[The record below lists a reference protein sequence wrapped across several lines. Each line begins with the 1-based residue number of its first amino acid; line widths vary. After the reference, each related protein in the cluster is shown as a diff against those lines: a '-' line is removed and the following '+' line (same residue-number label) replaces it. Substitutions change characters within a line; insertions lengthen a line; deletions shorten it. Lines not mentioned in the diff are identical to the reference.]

1 MKRSLLIS
9 IMFLFCAAAC
19 AGDFALKVNGVDVPF
34 SVYERVVKSELSEVS
49 AEKLSSEE
57 AGEGINYE
65 EAEKQVRLSVLDKL
79 VEGVLIEQGIS
90 KEGITAGDKEIKEK
104 IAEMKNTFP
113 SSAEFHRSIA
123 SSGMTIEDLKAN
135 IRRQLLLQKL
145 KERVAGDTLITDQE
159 IERFYEN
166 NTGAFVSPLRVK
178 AKHIHVATSEEAES
192 ILRLLN
198 KGKDFYKVA
207 SSYSL
212 PDEELGIDLGF
223 VEKGELLPELEDAVF
238 SLKPGETSGVIELPD
253 GFHIIRVV
261 ERHEEKVA
269 SLEDARDDIRKFIL
283 DEKITSA
290 FQKWL
295 EEEKA
300 VANIEINDKL
310 KYLFEKE
317 D

>member
-1 MKRSLLIS
+1 MKRSLLIF

-19 AGDFALKVNGVDVPF
+19 AGDFALKVNGVAVPF
-34 SVYERVVKSELSEVS
+34 SVYEKMVKSELSEVS
-49 AEKLSSEE
+49 GEAVSSEE

-65 EAEKQVRLSVLDKL
+65 EAEKQVRLSILDKL
-79 VEGVLIEQGIS
+79 TEGVLIEQGIS
-90 KEGITAGDKEIKEK
+90 KEGITVGEKEINEK
-104 IAEMKNTFP
+104 IAEMKKNFP

-166 NTGAFVSPLRVK
+166 NAGIFISPLRVK
-178 AKHIHVATSEEAES
+178 AKHIHVASSEEAES

-198 KGKDFYKVA
+198 KGKDFDKVA

-223 VEKGELLPELEDAVF
+223 VEMGELPPELEDAVF

-253 GFHIIRVV
+253 GFHIIKVV
-261 ERHEEKVA
+261 ERHEENVT

-283 DEKITSA
+283 DEKITST

-300 VANIEINDKL
+300 VADIEINDKL